1 MTSEQADRI
10 DEKLDRIAEGREN
23 FAGKKKKDDFDN
35 AADEDS
41 EKEKQNVLKKRPPKD
56 KKGRQTMSQKKRYKL
71 IHQTSPAG
79 HALRRS
85 QLLIAL

>member
-10 DEKLDRIAEGREN
+10 EEKLDRIAEGLEN
-23 FAGKKKKDDFDN
+23 LAGKKNKDDFDDV
-35 AADEDS
+35 ADEDS

-71 IHQTSPAG
+71 ILKRHPPGMPCAE
-79 HALRRS
+79 ANF
-85 QLLIAL
+85 